1 MKKLD
6 KVITVELGNIPRG
19 QLSER
24 EEGGII
30 YLKGKSGRA
39 GFNIRLR

>member
-6 KVITVELGNIPRG
+6 KVITVELGNIPGG

-24 EEGGII
+24 EEGGI
-30 YLKGKSGRA
+30 L
-39 GFNIRLR
+39 N